1 MKMNVKALSAPLVE
15 GSIYGLIV
23 VILLI
28 AFHTPIAFAIV
39 VGIIIGAIA
48 VFILKGSS
56 LEN

>member
-1 MKMNVKALSAPLVE
+1 MNVKALSAPLVE